1 MRDEKIPFGNYE
13 AAAIVTGAAGG
24 MGQIYAG
31 ILAENGYNLI
41 LVDISAARLEQTVSE
56 VTALVPSD
64 AGFKVLPL
72 VLDLSEMSAA
82 SEIGRAASEFG
93 YPVEILINNAGIYPF
108 ADIEDLDFETWDR
121 VIKVN
126 LYSQYY
132 MCKAVIPNMKKNGW
146 GRIVNFTSDS
156 INMAIPGISHYMAS
170 KMGIIGF
177 TRGLAADV
185 AGYGINVNALGPA
198 LTPTPGVES
207 YTSLSE

>member
-41 LVDISAARLEQTVSE
+41 LVDISAAKLEQTVSE

-93 YPVEILINNAGIYPF
+93 YPVEILINNAGLF
-108 ADIEDLDFETWDR
+108 FFRSVVSTDR
-121 VIKVN
+121 KLLSTIMMVHAYTPLMLCREI
-126 LYSQYY
+126 
-132 MCKAVIPNMKKNGW
+132 IPEM
-146 GRIVNFTSDS
+146 S
-156 INMAIPGISHYMAS
+156 
-170 KMGIIGF
+170 
-177 TRGLAADV
+177 
-185 AGYGINVNALGPA
+185 
-198 LTPTPGVES
+198 
-207 YTSLSE
+207 